1 MEETPEYTVDPKF
14 NRKATLFILIKFG
27 VGAALAGMLFD
38 QLAYAFP
45 SAGFLFSFL
54 GSLAPVLACT
64 IGLVYFKQNNPVLKF
79 GKIFWFCLRMGFVVA
94 SMQSIFLYLNLKFF
108 NRGMLEELRKLK
120 KEELIAFNNQFNW
133 ISREELL
140 QQTEPSYF
148 NTYVCGPGVEA
159 TGNFFWT
166 VIFFLV
172 IGLLIALFNR
182 TRKSKNPFQQA

>member
-1 MEETPEYTVDPKF
+1 MEETPEYIVDPKF
-14 NRKATLFILIKFG
+14 NKKATLFILIKFG

-64 IGLVYFKQNNPVLKF
+64 IGLVYFKQNNPELKF

-94 SMQSIFLYLNLKFF
+94 TMQSIFLYLNLKFF

-133 ISREELL
+133 ISREDLL
-140 QQTEPSYF
+140 QQTDPAYF

-166 VIFFLV
+166 VIFFLF